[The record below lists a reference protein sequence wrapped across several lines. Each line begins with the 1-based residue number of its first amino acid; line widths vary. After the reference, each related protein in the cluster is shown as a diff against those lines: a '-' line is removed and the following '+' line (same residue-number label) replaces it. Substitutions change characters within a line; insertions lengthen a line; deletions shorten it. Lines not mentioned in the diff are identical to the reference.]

1 MKKLAYMSGVAVV
14 LLATTAVSYAKDEK
28 PAAAPAMEKKAAA
41 AAPAPAPAP
50 APAAKADAAKPAA
63 GAPVPA
69 AKPVA
74 PADAAAKAPPPAEP
88 PKMEPPKPAPEVA
101 EMFKAM
107 QGTWKC
113 TGSASM
119 MDGKSVPMDF
129 NITFKLDLDKFW
141 IVGTFASKKT
151 KANPMVFKFT
161 EYATFDAAT
170 KKWVRVMVDNTGG
183 WEQATSTGMANNTMV
198 WEGKAAGMGMSYM
211 TKHTEEVKGPK
222 ETHLVGEMTVDGK
235 KWMPMYEATCKK

>member
-1 MKKLAYMSGVAVV
+1 MSGVAVV

-63 GAPVPA
+63 GAPAPA

-74 PADAAAKAPPPAEP
+74 PADAAKAPPPAEP